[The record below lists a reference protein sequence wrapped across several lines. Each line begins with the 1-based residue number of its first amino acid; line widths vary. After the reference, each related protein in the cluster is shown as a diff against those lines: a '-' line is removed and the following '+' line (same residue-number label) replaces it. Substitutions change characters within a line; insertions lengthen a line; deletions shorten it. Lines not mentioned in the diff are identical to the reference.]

1 MDWSETLAT
10 LDMPRLRSL
19 ISMRASRTN
28 LLYRGHSVDGL
39 LVDVLWE
46 AWRKFSQYDPSKAGF
61 YTWVAWQ
68 VSAVIGG
75 HMRYTTRVKRL
86 TQTAGAVLIRLAQE
100 RPTLE
105 ESAIRGEEIVQAH
118 QLVDKIEL
126 AIEVLSRVRTRRMN
140 LAVFRTYRDTLQQS
154 HTTRATQEEIA
165 ETLQTSQQAVSITLK
180 RIADICEKAK
190 LSL

>member
-10 LDMPRLRSL
+10 LDMPRLRNL
-19 ISMRASRTN
+19 VSMRASRTN
-28 LLYRGHSVDGL
+28 LLHRGHSVDGL

-46 AWRKFSQYDPSKAGF
+46 AWRKFGQYDSSKAGF
-61 YTWVAWQ
+61 YTWIVGQ

-75 HMRYTTRVKRL
+75 HLRYTNRVQLL
-86 TQTAGAVLIRLAQE
+86 TQTAGDMLIRLAQE

-105 ESAIRGEEIVQAH
+105 ESAIRGEEVVQAR
-118 QLVDKIEL
+118 QLVERIEL

-154 HTTRATQEEIA
+154 RTTRATQEEIA